1 MLFSRFHSILLLAAV
16 IANVDTD
23 RTVTNTF
30 SEKKKVDNKE
40 SCKLDDST
48 ESKWWNGPPS
58 CVTTGVT
65 SSVHKVSSQMLPSGL
80 FDRYAV
86 TGQPLHILDASALSE
101 NFHIAGWTCEKFA
114 TEFPEATMYTEY
126 SIVSKLGELVESTLS
141 FIFGGSNIDD
151 FPSESYPV
159 LNWIIRSVNEIS
171 MGDHS
176 WTYST
181 VEQAPPV
188 KMKAQQG
195 TSDSPRFGPY
205 YWDPVK
211 SEGRKQP
218 ESVASKLRRLVSP
231 LNFMRQSSR
240 NIQDVHNTM
249 EFWFAPVN
257 GSGALGHMDPHCD
270 TTLSIQ
276 LSGEK
281 RWRLG
286 FPPLRIPVSP
296 DDRESED
303 WTGDGQYVEFA
314 QPGSASWVP
323 AFEVTVHAGEA
334 LLFPMGMIHET
345 LNTAPSS
352 CSASITVQFGDP
364 LPARFYRHFLPQLTR
379 TGSLIR
385 CWDYI
390 ESIATLSTVPA
401 QLLKGPHLQRACED
415 TSSDVFR
422 AIDRDSNNGICTAEV
437 VAYIEQRRA
446 SFELSQ
452 DVLAEAVINYH
463 DDDENAIVTEE
474 EFSRGYCE
482 WVANEIAIKNA
493 FYE

>member
-181 VEQAPPV
+181 VTPIA
-188 KMKAQQG
+188 
-195 TSDSPRFGPY
+195 
-205 YWDPVK
+205 
-211 SEGRKQP
+211 
-218 ESVASKLRRLVSP
+218 
-231 LNFMRQSSR
+231 
-240 NIQDVHNTM
+240 
-249 EFWFAPVN
+249 
-257 GSGALGHMDPHCD
+257 
-270 TTLSIQ
+270 
-276 LSGEK
+276 
-281 RWRLG
+281 
-286 FPPLRIPVSP
+286 
-296 DDRESED
+296 
-303 WTGDGQYVEFA
+303 
-314 QPGSASWVP
+314 
-323 AFEVTVHAGEA
+323 
-334 LLFPMGMIHET
+334 
-345 LNTAPSS
+345 
-352 CSASITVQFGDP
+352 
-364 LPARFYRHFLPQLTR
+364 
-379 TGSLIR
+379 
-385 CWDYI
+385 
-390 ESIATLSTVPA
+390 ESIV
-401 QLLKGPHLQRACED
+401 
-415 TSSDVFR
+415 
-422 AIDRDSNNGICTAEV
+422 
-437 VAYIEQRRA
+437 YIHQ
-446 SFELSQ
+446 FEYMIL
-452 DVLAEAVINYH
+452 IYKP
-463 DDDENAIVTEE
+463 
-474 EFSRGYCE
+474 G
-482 WVANEIAIKNA
+482 
-493 FYE
+493 